1 MSGKI
6 SSARTAFG
14 LLCGL
19 AICCSVMYIT
29 SDGEAVDSVLAAA
42 PKGGPSSVQSTD
54 VQKAGTIFTN
64 TPDGRMRLV
73 DYFANVEKEIAAE
86 EAARKRDV
94 AAVRAQMA
102 RNFAFNMAARK
113 KLKAAMLA
121 KMAANAKKAHEDL
134 VVSMRHVQQQ
144 FAKAAALANKRNSA
158 NIKRSAALRK
168 TIAANKKAAAKN
180 LRVAVLAQQRAMATL
195 KAKMNHRIDQTNK
208 NVAQNAA
215 QIKSNAK
222 AARKALEGAVN
233 KFDKK
238 LNNASELAKKGRS
251 KLAAQLQKQDKAVR
265 AWASN
270 RLKAVAASTA
280 AQFRSTRKT
289 MAKDRHHADMM
300 LKSATSRMEASL
312 NAFKA
317 LNDKRFA
324 KTVADIAT
332 AKKEAIAKV
341 KAAQTGF
348 KMGIFKLS
356 SEVKK
361 QVAMTNSR
369 ITQLSGVVEKNRLEQ
384 AKVNANVN
392 AEMKRMIKLGND
404 RYKEHLK
411 KDHELKSLIDKNKAE
426 TNARMDAMAAKY
438 KHEIGKV
445 RATMKKNRA
454 HATSRLKKATS
465 AIYAAIEKQTIAQKA
480 VNAKLAKQTRDAKL
494 AIEDSLRAAKVSFGK
509 RVAGLHATII
519 RNDKKF
525 SGKIKKLTGV
535 VTANAVKDAK
545 GRQMLKEMAD
555 ANKKEMLAAVSGA
568 VHAGEKRM
576 MSVQAKIKDMSAKT
590 KSSMNMR
597 ITSQISKLASHIH
610 SGIEGLRLNSASARA
625 EMKKEMLYA
634 VRSAAAQ
641 AKKNLAAVVRM
652 TKGKFSALEKAEAAA
667 AKKSAGARAA
677 IAAKLA
683 ASKKTATRALTDA
696 VSGLN
701 RAMIALKSETQ
712 GKIKKTNKSLDA
724 YAKRMSKNAAAVDA
738 AMKANVNALTSKIN
752 AARKAAKAATK
763 AANSKSAARAAHV
776 LKALKASMVMA
787 RAASK
792 TKFAKV
798 YKKLA
803 ANRARADLMLGAAVN
818 GVNDGL
824 AKQAAL
830 EDARF
835 KKTVKNINAA
845 QAQAAA
851 QVAQARKD
859 FTTSYNGVTAI
870 MKDQETRLSGEI
882 AVVSG
887 EVISQKANQVR
898 VNRRVGAEL
907 RRVVALANK
916 RYSDSKRARGK
927 LRALLNENKRAA
939 AEEVASLARS
949 TQRAV
954 TAIRSQSARNARD
967 AAKDLTK
974 ATTGMYAKMASI
986 QLKQS
991 MTNAALKKNIG
1002 KYSAKAAAALAG
1014 AKKNFGARLSVLT
1027 NTVTANFKKT
1037 KSLLV
1042 GLTGVVDQH
1051 AKNSKA
1057 DRALIRKQRAALEA
1071 DLNKKLVRAIQIGEA
1086 KAKRVADRAREHL
1099 AASKKALL
1107 VEISERVEATA
1118 DKLFKTIQ
1126 GNHQKIAD
1134 NYLSLKAYS
1143 HAAAN
1148 GVKAYI
1154 AKGKGRN
1161 LSSLGD
1167 LLQSI
1172 SSLAAIKNK
1181 KEEGL
1186 GAGGKGVPPIFAGK
1200 QVPTPGTMTKINA
1213 LVNEYINVVTQVRRR
1228 WPMGLGKYLLMKTE
1242 ESMQGKGVL
1251 QVDKLSD
1258 HAGNFVFV
1266 NGRAVGLS
1274 NRLNDFE
1281 KLAVRLNKY
1290 EAALAALTAKMAKKH
1305 AKKGPKINYVKGP
1318 EWPGN

>member
-1 MSGKI
+1 
-6 SSARTAFG
+6 
-14 LLCGL
+14 
-19 AICCSVMYIT
+19 
-29 SDGEAVDSVLAAA
+29 
-42 PKGGPSSVQSTD
+42 
-54 VQKAGTIFTN
+54 
-64 TPDGRMRLV
+64 
-73 DYFANVEKEIAAE
+73 
-86 EAARKRDV
+86 
-94 AAVRAQMA
+94 
-102 RNFAFNMAARK
+102 
-113 KLKAAMLA
+113 
-121 KMAANAKKAHEDL
+121 
-134 VVSMRHVQQQ
+134 
-144 FAKAAALANKRNSA
+144 
-158 NIKRSAALRK
+158 
-168 TIAANKKAAAKN
+168 
-180 LRVAVLAQQRAMATL
+180 
-195 KAKMNHRIDQTNK
+195 
-208 NVAQNAA
+208 
-215 QIKSNAK
+215 
-222 AARKALEGAVN
+222 
-233 KFDKK
+233 
-238 LNNASELAKKGRS
+238 
-251 KLAAQLQKQDKAVR
+251 
-265 AWASN
+265 
-270 RLKAVAASTA
+270 
-280 AQFRSTRKT
+280 
-289 MAKDRHHADMM
+289 
-300 LKSATSRMEASL
+300 
-312 NAFKA
+312 
-317 LNDKRFA
+317 
-324 KTVADIAT
+324 
-332 AKKEAIAKV
+332 
-341 KAAQTGF
+341 
-348 KMGIFKLS
+348 
-356 SEVKK
+356 
-361 QVAMTNSR
+361 
-369 ITQLSGVVEKNRLEQ
+369 
-384 AKVNANVN
+384 
-392 AEMKRMIKLGND
+392 
-404 RYKEHLK
+404 
-411 KDHELKSLIDKNKAE
+411 
-426 TNARMDAMAAKY
+426 MAAKY

-465 AIYAAIEKQTIAQKA
+465 AIYAAIEKQTVAQKA

-576 MSVQAKIKDMSAKT
+576 MAVQAKIKDMSAKT

-597 ITSQISKLASHIH
+597 ITSQISKLAPHIH

-712 GKIKKTNKSLDA
+712 GKIKKTNKSVDA

-752 AARKAAKAATK
+752 AARKAAKAA
-763 AANSKSAARAAHV
+763 NSKSAARAAHV
-776 LKALKASMVMA
+776 LKALKASMVKA

-907 RRVVALANK
+907 RRVVKLANK

-1027 NTVTANFKKT
+1027 NTVAANFKKT

-1042 GLTGVVDQH
+1042 GLTGVVDMH
-1051 AKNSKA
+1051 SKNSKA

-1134 NYLSLKAYS
+1134 NYLSLKAY
-1143 HAAAN
+1143 AVTAKAK
-1148 GVKAYI
+1148 VKAYV
-1154 AKGKGRN
+1154 AKGKGKN

-1167 LLQSI
+1167 VLSTVGGL
-1172 SSLAAIKNK
+1172 SSVKVK
-1181 KEEGL
+1181 KAEGV
-1186 GAGGKGVPPIFAGK
+1186 GAGASTIPAIFTSRK
-1200 QVPTPGTMTKINA
+1200 IKVSNSVNKING
-1213 LVNEYINVVTQVRRR
+1213 LVNEYTGVANAVRAR
-1228 WPMGLGKYLLMKTE
+1228 WPMGLGKYLLLKME
-1242 ESMQGKGVL
+1242 ESMLGKGVL
-1251 QVDKLSD
+1251 QVDKVSN
-1258 HAGNFVFV
+1258 HAGNFVFL

-1274 NRLNDFE
+1274 NKLNDFE
-1281 KLAVRLNKY
+1281 SLAVRWATTRL
-1290 EAALAALTAKMAKKH
+1290 
-1305 AKKGPKINYVKGP
+1305 PSP
-1318 EWPGN
+1318 S

>member
-1 MSGKI
+1 MG
-6 SSARTAFG
+6 
-14 LLCGL
+14 
-19 AICCSVMYIT
+19 
-29 SDGEAVDSVLAAA
+29 
-42 PKGGPSSVQSTD
+42 
-54 VQKAGTIFTN
+54 
-64 TPDGRMRLV
+64 
-73 DYFANVEKEIAAE
+73 
-86 EAARKRDV
+86 
-94 AAVRAQMA
+94 
-102 RNFAFNMAARK
+102 
-113 KLKAAMLA
+113 
-121 KMAANAKKAHEDL
+121 
-134 VVSMRHVQQQ
+134 
-144 FAKAAALANKRNSA
+144 
-158 NIKRSAALRK
+158 
-168 TIAANKKAAAKN
+168 
-180 LRVAVLAQQRAMATL
+180 
-195 KAKMNHRIDQTNK
+195 
-208 NVAQNAA
+208 
-215 QIKSNAK
+215 
-222 AARKALEGAVN
+222 
-233 KFDKK
+233 
-238 LNNASELAKKGRS
+238 
-251 KLAAQLQKQDKAVR
+251 
-265 AWASN
+265 
-270 RLKAVAASTA
+270 
-280 AQFRSTRKT
+280 
-289 MAKDRHHADMM
+289 
-300 LKSATSRMEASL
+300 
-312 NAFKA
+312 
-317 LNDKRFA
+317 RFA

-341 KAAQTGF
+341 KAAQTEF

-369 ITQLSGVVEKNRLEQ
+369 ITQLSGVVDKNRLEQ

-411 KDHELKSLIDKNKAE
+411 KDKELKSLIDKNKAE

-465 AIYAAIEKQTIAQKA
+465 AIYAAIEKQTVAQKA
-480 VNAKLAKQTRDAKL
+480 VNAKLAKQTRD
-494 AIEDSLRAAKVSFGK
+494 
-509 RVAGLHATII
+509 
-519 RNDKKF
+519 DKKF

-576 MSVQAKIKDMSAKT
+576 MAVQAKIKDMRAKT

-712 GKIKKTNKSLDA
+712 GKIKKTNKSVDA

-776 LKALKASMVMA
+776 LKALKASMVKA
-787 RAASK
+787 CAASK

-859 FTTSYNGVTAI
+859 FTTSYNSVTAI

-907 RRVVALANK
+907 RRVVKLANK

-927 LRALLNENKRAA
+927 LCALLNENKRAA

-1042 GLTGVVDQH
+1042 GLTGVVDMH

-1143 HAAAN
+1143 H
-1148 GVKAYI
+1148 
-1154 AKGKGRN
+1154 
-1161 LSSLGD
+1161 D
-1167 LLQSI
+1167 
-1172 SSLAAIKNK
+1172 
-1181 KEEGL
+1181 
-1186 GAGGKGVPPIFAGK
+1186 
-1200 QVPTPGTMTKINA
+1200 
-1213 LVNEYINVVTQVRRR
+1213 
-1228 WPMGLGKYLLMKTE
+1228 
-1242 ESMQGKGVL
+1242 
-1251 QVDKLSD
+1251 
-1258 HAGNFVFV
+1258 
-1266 NGRAVGLS
+1266 
-1274 NRLNDFE
+1274 
-1281 KLAVRLNKY
+1281 
-1290 EAALAALTAKMAKKH
+1290 
-1305 AKKGPKINYVKGP
+1305 
-1318 EWPGN
+1318 